1 MLGSASSLFAECY
14 KSKNIE
20 ESEIFFKKV
29 ISEYQYIGYNYLD
42 SSWSQS
48 DEIENLLKKNFNME
62 NITNWSVGKYHLK
75 SIGKK
80 RKIQ

>member
-42 SSWSQS
+42 SS
-48 DEIENLLKKNFNME
+48 
-62 NITNWSVGKYHLK
+62 
-75 SIGKK
+75 
-80 RKIQ
+80 